1 MRCLHTGC
9 TWCTVVSSVV
19 HTRYCEHH
27 GVTAGTQCGMDQQL
41 WALLRTLPLIA
52 TAPVL
57 FPLSYRRHCEEKKL
71 KGSCPLYISLLLC
84 HKKLCLLRECHTYA
98 GHAEPLVTRHF
109 RTTAQDWANQRP
121 SAVFQWNIF
130 GKTCSLNFFF
140 SAVNKIQLLP
150 NTCLTIFFTQI
161 SCLLVWIFTASND
174 KNLNGEFFPH

>member
-1 MRCLHTGC
+1 MWCLHTGC

-52 TAPVL
+52 TATVL

-121 SAVFQWNIF
+121 SAVSQWNIF
-130 GKTCSLNFFF
+130 GKTCSLN
-140 SAVNKIQLLP
+140 
-150 NTCLTIFFTQI
+150 IFFLQWIKYNCFQT
-161 SCLLVWIFTASND
+161 LVWRFSLLKSVVCLYGYSPPQMTRI
-174 KNLNGEFFPH
+174 